1 MSGVPHS
8 SRKNN
13 FMSYVFASVRQASAL
28 VLGQASRFPI
38 HRIYCVGRNYEEHAK
53 EMGFT
58 GREPPFFFLKP
69 ADAVVPVEAGQA
81 GVMAYPSL
89 TSNLHHEI
97 ELVVAIG
104 AGGKNIKAADAAKHI
119 YGYAVGLDMTRR
131 DLQGEMKKQGRPW
144 DIGKAFDQSAPM
156 GPITPV
162 AQAGDVANAE
172 IYLQVNGKDRQRSNV
187 SKLIWNIGETIE
199 HLSAAWELQPGDLIF
214 TGTPEGVAAVVA
226 GDTLVGGVA
235 GLETLTVKV
244 LTA

>member
-1 MSGVPHS
+1 MVSIPVVGS
-8 SRKNN
+8 S
-13 FMSYVFASVRQASAL
+13 A
-28 VLGQASRFPI
+28 RFPV

-69 ADAVVPVEAGQA
+69 ASTAVVVDAGQT
-81 GVMAYPSL
+81 GTIAYPSL

-104 AGGKNIKAADAAKHI
+104 KAGKDIKAADALQYI

-144 DIGKAFDQSAPM
+144 CIGKAFEQSAPV
-156 GPITPV
+156 GPVVPA

-172 IYLQVNGKDRQRSNV
+172 IWLQVNGQDRQRSHV
-187 SKLIWNIGETIE
+187 SKLIWNIAETIE
-199 HLSAAWELQPGDLIF
+199 HLSTAWELQPGDLIY
-214 TGTPEGVAAVVA
+214 TGTPEGVAAVVS

-235 GLETLTVKV
+235 GLPELRVKV
-244 LTA
+244 A